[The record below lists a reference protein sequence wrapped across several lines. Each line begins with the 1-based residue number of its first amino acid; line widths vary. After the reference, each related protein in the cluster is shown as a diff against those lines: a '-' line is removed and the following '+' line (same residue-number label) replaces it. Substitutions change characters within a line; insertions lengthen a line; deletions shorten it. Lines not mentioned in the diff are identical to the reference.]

1 VADNSPRLPRTPP
14 RFHHKF
20 TTTNHHKILISPNKT
35 APFTTPKN
43 SCYPS
48 SQRNIHTASAT
59 KPHPAT
65 SVAGA
70 TTALVLLTA
79 LNFVN
84 YIDRY
89 ILPGV
94 QEQVKGEFHLTDAQI
109 GRLTLW
115 FMVAYMATSPIT
127 GWLGDRFP
135 RKPMIILAAL
145 FWSSV
150 NFFTASVHSYASL
163 NLRHAA
169 LGIGEAS
176 FGIFAPSLLADFY
189 EPDQRNRVLT
199 IFNIAIPVG
208 AALGYLVGGTVG
220 EHYGWRTSFIV
231 SAIPGTLIALLIAAF
246 MREPARG
253 ASGGT
258 GANERTSATQQDKA
272 KLEKGTVL
280 SLLKNKAYLSSI
292 LGYSAVTFSLG
303 GISWWMPSFLQRIG
317 GRSQSSAAYIMGA
330 ITVVAGLG
338 GTIIG
343 GIIAQKWS
351 RTNSKALY
359 LVPAISAATAV
370 PPALLCFF
378 GPHSLTLYGLAAAI
392 FLIFLGT
399 GPVNAATL
407 NAVRPEIRATAMA
420 GQLFIIHA
428 LGDAI
433 SPPLIGVVS
442 DHSSLNIGLASTLV
456 TMLLAAIIFFNGS
469 RYAPPLQI
477 RDSVAAA

>member
-1 VADNSPRLPRTPP
+1 MASSTTQKPEPSRT
-14 RFHHKF
+14 
-20 TTTNHHKILISPNKT
+20 
-35 APFTTPKN
+35 A
-43 SCYPS
+43 
-48 SQRNIHTASAT
+48 
-59 KPHPAT
+59 

-94 QEQVKGEFHLTDAQI
+94 QEQVKAEFHLSDEHI
-109 GRLTLW
+109 GTLTFW
-115 FMVAYMATSPIT
+115 FMIAYMFTSPIT

-135 RKPMIILAAL
+135 RKPMIVIAAL
-145 FWSSV
+145 FWATI
-150 NFFTASVHSYASL
+150 NFLTATVHSYDSL
-163 NLRHAA
+163 NIRHAA
-169 LGIGEAS
+169 LGVGEAS
-176 FGIFAPSLLADFY
+176 FGIFAPSLLADYY

-199 IFNIAIPVG
+199 IFNVAIPVG

-220 EHYGWRTSFIV
+220 EHYGWRMSFIV
-231 SAIPGTLIALLIAAF
+231 SAIPAALLAILIAIF
-246 MREPARG
+246 MKEPARG
-253 ASGGT
+253 ASQH
-258 GANERTSATQQDKA
+258 EKA
-272 KLEKGTVL
+272 KVEKGTIL
-280 SLLKNKAYLSSI
+280 SLIKNPAYLCSI
-292 LGYSAVTFSLG
+292 LGYAAVTFSLG
-303 GISWWMPSFLQRIG
+303 GISWWMPSFLQRID

-338 GTIIG
+338 GTITG
-343 GIIAQKWS
+343 GTIAQKWS

-359 LVPAISAATAV
+359 LVPAISAAIAV

-378 GPHSLTLYGLAAAI
+378 GPHNLTLYGLGAAI

-407 NAVRPEIRATAMA
+407 NAVRPEIRASAMA

-433 SPPLIGVVS
+433 SPRIIGAVS
-442 DHSSLNIGLASTLV
+442 DRSTLNLGLGSTLI
-456 TMLLAAIIFFNGS
+456 TMLLAAIIFFIGS
-469 RYAPPLQI
+469 RYAPPLHSEQPAI
-477 RDSVAAA
+477 A

>member
-1 VADNSPRLPRTPP
+1 MAD
-14 RFHHKF
+14 
-20 TTTNHHKILISPNKT
+20 
-35 APFTTPKN
+35 
-43 SCYPS
+43 
-48 SQRNIHTASAT
+48 AT
-59 KPHPAT
+59 KPSRTA

-94 QEQVKGEFHLTDAQI
+94 QEQVKHEFHLSDEHI
-109 GRLTLW
+109 GTLTFW
-115 FMVAYMATSPIT
+115 FMIAYMFTSPIT

-135 RKPMIILAAL
+135 RKPMIVIAAL
-145 FWSSV
+145 FWATI
-150 NFFTASVHSYASL
+150 NFLTATVHSYDSL
-163 NLRHAA
+163 NIRHAA
-169 LGIGEAS
+169 LGVGEAS
-176 FGIFAPSLLADFY
+176 FGIFAPALLADY
-189 EPDQRNRVLT
+189 YPEDQRNRVLT
-199 IFNIAIPVG
+199 IFNVAIPVG

-220 EHYGWRTSFIV
+220 EHYGWRMSFIV
-231 SAIPGTLIALLIAAF
+231 SAVPAAILAILIAIF
-246 MREPARG
+246 MKEPARG
-253 ASGGT
+253 ASQH
-258 GANERTSATQQDKA
+258 EKA

-280 SLLKNKAYLSSI
+280 SLLKNPAYLSSI
-292 LGYSAVTFSLG
+292 LGYAAVTFSLG
-303 GISWWMPSFLQRIG
+303 GISWWMPSFLQRID

-338 GTIIG
+338 GTITG
-343 GIIAQKWS
+343 GTIAQKWS

-359 LVPAISAATAV
+359 LVPAISAAIAV

-378 GPHSLTLYGLAAAI
+378 GPHNLTLYGLGAAI

-433 SPPLIGVVS
+433 SPRIIGAVS
-442 DHSSLNIGLASTLV
+442 DRSTLHLGLGSTLI
-456 TMLLAAIIFFNGS
+456 TMLLAAVIFFIGS
-469 RYAPPLQI
+469 RYAPPLHSEQPAI
-477 RDSVAAA
+477 A

>member
-1 VADNSPRLPRTPP
+1 MASS
-14 RFHHKF
+14 
-20 TTTNHHKILISPNKT
+20 TTQKPEPSR
-35 APFTTPKN
+35 AP
-43 SCYPS
+43 
-48 SQRNIHTASAT
+48 
-59 KPHPAT
+59 

-94 QEQVKGEFHLTDAQI
+94 QEQVKVEFHLSDEHI
-109 GRLTLW
+109 GTLTFW
-115 FMVAYMATSPIT
+115 FMIAYMFTSPIT

-135 RKPMIILAAL
+135 RKPMIVIAAL
-145 FWSSV
+145 FWASI
-150 NFFTASVHSYASL
+150 NFLTATVHSYDSL
-163 NLRHAA
+163 NIRHAA
-169 LGIGEAS
+169 LGVGEAS
-176 FGIFAPSLLADFY
+176 FGIFAPSLLADYY

-199 IFNIAIPVG
+199 IFNVAIPVG

-220 EHYGWRTSFIV
+220 EHYGWRMSFIV
-231 SAIPGTLIALLIAAF
+231 SAIPAALLAILIAIF
-246 MREPARG
+246 MKEPARG
-253 ASGGT
+253 ASQH
-258 GANERTSATQQDKA
+258 EKA

-280 SLLKNKAYLSSI
+280 SLIKNPAYLCSI
-292 LGYSAVTFSLG
+292 LGYAAVTFSLG
-303 GISWWMPSFLQRIG
+303 GISWWMPSFLQRID

-338 GTIIG
+338 GTITG
-343 GIIAQKWS
+343 GTIAQKWS

-359 LVPAISAATAV
+359 LVPAISAAIAV

-378 GPHSLTLYGLAAAI
+378 GPHSLTLYGLGAAI

-433 SPPLIGVVS
+433 SPRIIGAVS
-442 DHSSLNIGLASTLV
+442 DHSTLNLGLGSTLI
-456 TMLLAAIIFFNGS
+456 TMLLAAVIFFIGS
-469 RYAPPLQI
+469 RYAPPLHSEQPAI
-477 RDSVAAA
+477 A

>member
-1 VADNSPRLPRTPP
+1 M
-14 RFHHKF
+14 
-20 TTTNHHKILISPNKT
+20 
-35 APFTTPKN
+35 
-43 SCYPS
+43 
-48 SQRNIHTASAT
+48 ASAT
-59 KPHPAT
+59 KPTRYT

-94 QEQVKGEFHLTDAQI
+94 QEQVKAEFHLSDEHI
-109 GRLTLW
+109 GTLTFW
-115 FMVAYMATSPIT
+115 FMIAYMFTSPIT

-135 RKPMIILAAL
+135 RKPMIVIAAL
-145 FWSSV
+145 FWAAI
-150 NFFTASVHSYASL
+150 NFLTATVHSYDSL
-163 NLRHAA
+163 NIRHAA
-169 LGIGEAS
+169 LGVGEAS
-176 FGIFAPSLLADFY
+176 FGIFAPSLLADYY

-199 IFNIAIPVG
+199 IFNVAIPVG

-220 EHYGWRTSFIV
+220 EHYGWRMSFIV
-231 SAIPGTLIALLIAAF
+231 SAIPAAILAILIAIF
-246 MREPARG
+246 MKEPARG
-253 ASGGT
+253 ASQH
-258 GANERTSATQQDKA
+258 EKA
-272 KLEKGTVL
+272 KVEKGTIL
-280 SLLKNKAYLSSI
+280 SLIKNPAYLCSI
-292 LGYSAVTFSLG
+292 LGYAAVTFSLG
-303 GISWWMPSFLQRIG
+303 GISWWMPSFLQRID

-338 GTIIG
+338 GTITG
-343 GIIAQKWS
+343 GTIAQKWS

-359 LVPAISAATAV
+359 LVPAISAAIAV

-378 GPHSLTLYGLAAAI
+378 GPHSLTLYGLGAAI

-433 SPPLIGVVS
+433 SPRIIGAVS
-442 DHSSLNIGLASTLV
+442 DRSTLNLGLGSTLI
-456 TMLLAAIIFFNGS
+456 TMLLAAVIFFIGS
-469 RYAPPLQI
+469 RYAPPLHSEQT
-477 RDSVAAA
+477 VPA

>member
-1 VADNSPRLPRTPP
+1 MASP
-14 RFHHKF
+14 
-20 TTTNHHKILISPNKT
+20 T
-35 APFTTPKN
+35 AAQP
-43 SCYPS
+43 
-48 SQRNIHTASAT
+48 
-59 KPHPAT
+59 KPHRPP
-65 SVAGA
+65 SIAGA
-70 TTALVLLTA
+70 TTALVLLTS

-94 QEQVKGEFHLTDAQI
+94 QEQVKHEFRITDAQI
-109 GRLTLW
+109 GSLTLW
-115 FMVAYMATSPIT
+115 FMLAYMFTSPIT

-135 RKPMIILAAL
+135 RKPMIVIAAL
-145 FWSSV
+145 FWSGI
-150 NFFTASVHSYASL
+150 NFLTATVHSYDSL

-169 LGIGEAS
+169 LGVGEAS
-176 FGIFAPSLLADFY
+176 FGIFAPALLADFY
-189 EPDQRNRVLT
+189 PAEQRNRVLT
-199 IFNIAIPVG
+199 IFNVAIPVG
-208 AALGYLVGGTVG
+208 AALGYLIGGTVG
-220 EHYGWRTSFIV
+220 EHFGWRMSFIV
-231 SAIPGTLIALLIAAF
+231 SAIPGVLIALLIAAF

-253 ASGGT
+253 AS
-258 GANERTSATQQDKA
+258 QHDKA
-272 KLEKGTVL
+272 RLEKGTVL

-292 LGYSAVTFSLG
+292 LGYAAVTFSLG
-303 GISWWMPSFLQRIG
+303 GISWWMPSFLQRID

-338 GTIIG
+338 GTITG
-343 GIIAQKWS
+343 GAIAQKWS

-359 LVPAISAATAV
+359 LVPAISAAIAV

-378 GPHSLTLYGLAAAI
+378 GPHSLTLYGLGAAI

-433 SPPLIGVVS
+433 SPRIIGAVS
-442 DHSSLNIGLASTLV
+442 DRSTLNLGLGSTLI
-456 TMLLAAIIFFNGS
+456 TMLLAAVIFTLGS
-469 RYAPPLQI
+469 RYAPPLHASE
-477 RDSVAAA
+477 SVAAA

>member
-1 VADNSPRLPRTPP
+1 VADKAPRLPHNAP
-14 RFHHKF
+14 RFHHNC
-20 TTTNHHKILISPNKT
+20 TTIKHPKILISPNKT
-35 APFTTPKN
+35 APPTTPKK
-43 SCYPS
+43 STKKLLLSFHPEGTP
-48 SQRNIHTASAT
+48 TASAT
-59 KPHPAT
+59 KPTRPI

-109 GRLTLW
+109 GSLTLW

-135 RKPMIILAAL
+135 RKPMIVLAAL
-145 FWSSV
+145 FWSGI
-150 NFFTASVHSYASL
+150 NFFTASVHSYSSL
-163 NLRHAA
+163 NIRHAA
-169 LGIGEAS
+169 LGVGEAS

-208 AALGYLVGGTVG
+208 AALGYLIGGTVG
-220 EHYGWRTSFIV
+220 EHFGWRMSFIV
-231 SAIPGTLIALLIAAF
+231 SAVPGVIIALLIAAF

-253 ASGGT
+253 ASGIA
-258 GANERTSATQQDKA
+258 GASQHDKA

-292 LGYSAVTFSLG
+292 LGYAAVTFSLG
-303 GISWWMPSFLQRIG
+303 GISWWMPSFLQRID

-338 GTIIG
+338 GTITG
-343 GIIAQKWS
+343 GTIAQKWS
-351 RTNSKALY
+351 HTNSKALY
-359 LVPAISAATAV
+359 LVPAISAASAV

-433 SPPLIGVVS
+433 SPRIIGTVS
-442 DHSSLNIGLASTLV
+442 DHSNLNIGLASTLV
-456 TMLLAAIIFFNGS
+456 TLLIASVIFFNGA
-469 RYAPPLQI
+469 RYAPSLTISDPNPTT
-477 RDSVAAA
+477 A